1 MRNEADAIA
10 ESVEEV
16 IAISERSG
24 IPAMITHFKIRGK
37 KNWGRSAALIRR
49 IDEARAAGIDV
60 TMAQYPYTAGSTAR
74 GTRRHQA

>member
-1 MRNEADAIA
+1 
-10 ESVEEV
+10 
-16 IAISERSG
+16 
-24 IPAMITHFKIRGK
+24 MITHFKIRGK

-60 TMAQYPYTAGSTAR
+60 TMAQYPLHGGEHVPACGHPAVVPQQGRGRPAAGPAR